1 MSEFRK
7 YTREELVKFVRS
19 MDRVIEEPTE
29 ILVIGGAAA
38 ALKDGATASTK
49 DIDTWH
55 AVPRA
60 VARAAAEARAE
71 TGLPVPIEKA
81 GVSDGPYHYEDRI
94 QTVSMRLKK
103 LRILVPERHDLALMK
118 VVRGDRHDEDMIA
131 EIHAHNR
138 SSWTCSSSGSRTRW
152 ATSRRTSGSCERSSA
167 RWCLDCSAQR
177 PRGAF
182 PRSESQAPAGCAF
195 RRRASAAEHHSQ
207 HDQSAVHPRGPRN
220 VPATSLARGVSQGC
234 RG

>member
-38 ALKDGATASTK
+38 ALKYGATASTK

-60 VARAAAEARAE
+60 VAKAAADARTE

-94 QTVSMRLKK
+94 QTV
-103 LRILVPERHDLALMK
+103 V
-118 VVRGDRHDEDMIA
+118 DEA
-131 EIHAHNR
+131 EEAPNPRPGAPRPGPHEGRA
-138 SSWTCSSSGSRTRW
+138 G
-152 ATSRRTSGSCERSSA
+152 GQA
-167 RWCLDCSAQR
+167 R
-177 PRGAF
+177 
-182 PRSESQAPAGCAF
+182 
-195 RRRASAAEHHSQ
+195 
-207 HDQSAVHPRGPRN
+207 
-220 VPATSLARGVSQGC
+220 
-234 RG
+234 

>member
-38 ALKDGATASTK
+38 ALKYGATASTK

-60 VARAAAEARAE
+60 VAKAAADARAE

-131 EIHAHNR
+131 EIHAHQPLKLDVLLKR
-138 SSWTCSSSGSRTRW
+138 FEEEMGHVTKDERILRTQFRALVSRLFGSE
-152 ATSRRTSGSCERSSA
+152 AARRVPSKRK
-167 RWCLDCSAQR
+167 
-177 PRGAF
+177 PGAGGM
-182 PRSESQAPAGCAF
+182 R
-195 RRRASAAEHHSQ
+195 
-207 HDQSAVHPRGPRN
+207 V
-220 VPATSLARGVSQGC
+220 
-234 RG
+234 